1 MSRAKIWTVLMLACA
16 APVFI
21 ATPGCEVPT
30 DMPPGDGDDPVY
42 NNTTDRTNN
51 NASFL
56 GADACGACHPGIA
69 AEHSIHAHAFQLNR
83 VEGGPPEFPEEA
95 DRAGVPNPPEGV
107 DWSQVSY
114 VIDGYTKSA
123 QFIDLDGFLYV
134 TGTNGLE
141 TQWNLDFPPN
151 GTEAG
156 FVEYESG
163 RTSPKPYDYGSFVR
177 HTTGPQPF
185 DEDNPM
191 FQENR
196 PGFAGTWEEAGVQC
210 EACHGPG
217 SKHVPNPP
225 ARNAFVNTSAKFCGE
240 CHSQPFDSDGSVI
253 EAADGFIKPYA
264 QYPELLASGAHAAL
278 SCLTCHDP
286 HKSVT
291 YDRENALRKT
301 CQDCHPTQDMARHQG
316 LTFVRGD
323 YVEQLSCESCHM
335 SFAARSGSQGR
346 VETVGSVARV
356 GDTRTHIFRI
366 NPSNTD
372 FTAMF
377 NEDMTEVAKDA
388 NGRAAVTLDFVCLR
402 CHNGVGNAFELTVT
416 SASAVTATM
425 HPDGP

>member
-1 MSRAKIWTVLMLACA
+1 MNMYVPSAFPSYLADDENRCSHCHQAKVEGWRETHHAHAWDALVA
-16 APVFI
+16 AGSENNPYCVQCHTTGYDNVVNFDGSI
-21 ATPGCEVPT
+21 ATPGVDNGGYDDYANPT
-30 DMPPGDGDDPVY
+30 LR
-42 NNTTDRTNN
+42 N
-51 NASFL
+51 
-56 GADACGACHPGIA
+56 
-69 AEHSIHAHAFQLNR
+69 
-83 VEGGPPEFPEEA
+83 
-95 DRAGVPNPPEGV
+95 
-107 DWSQVSY
+107 
-114 VIDGYTKSA
+114 
-123 QFIDLDGFLYV
+123 V
-134 TGTNGLE
+134 T
-141 TQWNLDFPPN
+141 
-151 GTEAG
+151 
-156 FVEYESG
+156 
-163 RTSPKPYDYGSFVR
+163 
-177 HTTGPQPF
+177 
-185 DEDNPM
+185 
-191 FQENR
+191 
-196 PGFAGTWEEAGVQC
+196 C

-225 ARNAFVNTSAKFCGE
+225 ARNAFVDTSAKFCGE

-335 SFAARSGSQGR
+335 SFAARSGSQGA
-346 VETVGSVARV
+346 VDTVGSVARV

-377 NEDMTEVAKDA
+377 NEDMTEVARDA